1 MNLKKLYF
9 ILLLLLC
16 LLPISK
22 IKAETNNVGFVQAN
36 IWYSQDPFQE
46 GDKIKIYTLV
56 FNPDKRE
63 LSGTVIFFDGTTL
76 LGKKDFSVSAN
87 GTKEVHIDWTVTVG
101 SHTIFA
107 KIENAKFL
115 ISTGKYETISLDNSQ
130 TEKSSRTVSKK
141 IIAKNGNLDKDSSSI
156 TDIVSSGLIQDI
168 EKIVV
173 NNTPAFISKPINDG
187 TDALE
192 KLRVNLIS
200 SSEVK
205 KESLKNEIETLN
217 NKNINDKKT
226 TDNNSIQKPL
236 KQVQLFFTTLLSFI
250 FKNKF
255 LFYGILIALV
265 FLIFRFIWQKIF

>member
-9 ILLLLLC
+9 VLLLLLC